1 MKIVKGGLLT
11 TVQDLG
17 RYGHQKIGVTPAG
30 AMDAFSLRL
39 ANILVGNPQE
49 AAALE
54 ITLQGPVVEFT
65 SDALV
70 AVTGAEL
77 APKIADL
84 ELPQARAV
92 AVRGGSAL
100 TFGRRVSG
108 CRAYLAVAGG
118 IDVPV
123 VMGSRSTD
131 LRAAMGGHEGRALG
145 AGDRV
150 AVGPLSA
157 PAKKILQALSS
168 DDPLP
173 FALTRRH
180 VDGTEERARATPRA
194 IKCVRGPHFDHLTAT
209 GKDAFFGERFR
220 VSTQAD
226 RMGYRLTGPDLSA
239 SRRREL
245 LSSAVTTGAVQL
257 PPGGEPIVLMAD
269 RQTTG
274 GYPVIAQV
282 ITADLPLV
290 AQLRPGDDISF
301 VETGMAGAQAA
312 LRAQH
317 RVLADIR
324 KEIDDRES
332 NRPQR

>member
-17 RYGHQKIGVTPAG
+17 RYGYQKIGVTTAG
-30 AMDAFSLRL
+30 AMDTFSLRL
-39 ANILVGNPQE
+39 ANILVGNPE
-49 AAALE
+49 GAAALE

-77 APKIADL
+77 APKIADV

-92 AVRGGSAL
+92 AVRGGSVL
-100 TFGRRVSG
+100 TFGRSVSG

-131 LRAAMGGHEGRALG
+131 LRGAIGGYEGRALG

-150 AVGPLSA
+150 AVGPMPA
-157 PAKKILQALSS
+157 PAKEAILEALSTNH
-168 DDPLP
+168 PLP
-173 FALTRRH
+173 FALTRRY
-180 VDGTEERARATPRA
+180 VDTADQRARPTTGPV
-194 IKCVRGPHFDHLTAT
+194 KCVRGPHFDHVTDA
-209 GKDAFFGERFR
+209 GKRAFFGERFQ

-226 RMGYRLTGPDLSA
+226 RMGYRLVGPDLSP
-239 SRRREL
+239 SHGREL

-257 PPGGEPIVLMAD
+257 PPGGEAIVLMAE

-282 ITADLPLV
+282 ITTDLPLV
-290 AQLRPGDDISF
+290 AQLRPGDTMTFAEVGIP
-301 VETGMAGAQAA
+301 EAQAA

-317 RVLADIR
+317 RALADIT
-324 KEIDDRES
+324 KGINDR
-332 NRPQR
+332 